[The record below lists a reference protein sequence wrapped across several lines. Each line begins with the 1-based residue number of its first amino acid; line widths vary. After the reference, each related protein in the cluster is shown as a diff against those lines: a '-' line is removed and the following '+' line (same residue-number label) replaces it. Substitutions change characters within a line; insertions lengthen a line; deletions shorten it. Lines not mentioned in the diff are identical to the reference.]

1 MFGLVAL
8 SGCGDEGEGGSS
20 ASAGPDP
27 GAGGAIAWELA
38 ERPRTLDPLFADTPA
53 EQLVARQIA
62 EPLVEN
68 LIGPFS
74 ESREMRRSPGLAT
87 MRPSD
92 GDRIWSARLRP
103 GVSFQDGSP
112 FDAAAVLA
120 NAARW
125 TAQPSLSGLPP
136 GLLADSPRPGL
147 VRFILPAPDP
157 AFDRRLASSRLGIV
171 SPRALTAAG
180 AGSGA
185 RAGRPGDRR
194 RRRHRPVRASR
205 ARLRPPAA
213 GAQHRVVGGRARPRA
228 GRRSA
233 RVQSRRR
240 PPPALR
246 PPLLRRRPGR
256 RGARAPASSR
266 AARRDPLLDGR
277 PCCAERGRWRSSAR
291 CAGFPRTFRRRRCR
305 ACGGPGCGARPR
317 SKRGGGLPL
326 GWMGG
331 Y

>member
-1 MFGLVAL
+1 MFGLAAL

-103 GVSFQDGSP
+103 DVSFQDGSP

-157 AFDRRLASSRLGIV
+157 AFDRRLASARLGIV
-171 SPRALTAAG
+171 SPRALTAVG
-180 AGSGA
+180 AGSGLAPVDLATAADAGTGPFELRERDSDRLLLA
-185 RAGRPGDRR
+185 RNTEWWG
-194 RRRHRPVRASR
+194 
-205 ARLRPPAA
+205 
-213 GAQHRVVGGRARPRA
+213 
-228 GRRSA
+228 
-233 RVQSRRR
+233 
-240 PPPALR
+240 
-246 PPLLRRRPGR
+246 
-256 RGARAPASSR
+256 
-266 AARRDPLLDGR
+266 
-277 PCCAERGRWRSSAR
+277 AERGL
-291 CAGFPRTFRRRRCR
+291 
-305 ACGGPGCGARPR
+305 GPGVDQLEFRVVADRGQRYDRLSSGDAQVAEALGPGQLRAAAQRSAARP
-317 SKRGGGLPL
+317 
-326 GWMGG
+326 
-331 Y
+331 